1 MIQDRVSKTSPCSW
15 FLPSIFLFF
24 VPRTWDVKLRVPA
37 KVVYNPLIGGPY
49 LWGWGGGI
57 ALNFPWWQWQV
68 SCELF
73 VPHSVGKKPYSFCVE
88 WIRCLSNP
96 KPPVP
101 WAARFFFGRE
111 PGETHSVIKWDPFWR
126 GEKSKKQQMYGW
138 IYGREF
144 PVNDD
149 AWFGSLSYIVTH
161 GTCGNIFLGP

>member
-1 MIQDRVSKTSPCSW
+1 MIQDRVSKTSPGSW
-15 FLPSIFLFF
+15 FLPSKKFFF

-37 KVVYNPLIGGPY
+37 KVVNNPLIGGPY

-101 WAARFFFGRE
+101 WAARCFFGRE
-111 PGETHSVIKWDPFWR
+111 PGERILSLNGTHFEGGKNQRSSKCM
-126 GEKSKKQQMYGW
+126 GEFMGGFFRWMMMHGS
-138 IYGREF
+138 GR
-144 PVNDD
+144 
-149 AWFGSLSYIVTH
+149 YHI
-161 GTCGNIFLGP
+161 